1 MMRGLLFIIG
11 ALACYLGGV
20 QSAAAQTNEYHW
32 VNVCN
37 RGDVDLN
44 YVVLRTRWNLGQG
57 DRAQLSG
64 WHTIRPGQCEDVN
77 LSIYQGVAVGFTHA
91 LMNGGVGNPV
101 YVPEGA
107 KPANG
112 NKRAPAVL
120 CVPQSG
126 TINRKGTLS
135 FVLSGASPPCASG
148 TYPLKMSF
156 YSKPGEYAP
165 VPKFIITPRSSA
177 ALAPWPEELQTVTPA
192 APKPPKQQ
200 TPKPTETPGPDM
212 DAKLKEGHAKMRRDF
227 YTDLCKDSLLATYF
241 QMNAAKAETGCACL
255 AAKLVSGESAET
267 LEALEDGVTARQFQ
281 LKGAPKPEPRDF
293 SVVLDE
299 VVGRETVTRYIDQCI
314 AEET

>member
-11 ALACYLGGV
+11 ALSCFVGGV

-37 RGDVDLN
+37 RGNVDLN

-64 WHTIRPGQCEDVN
+64 WHTIRPGKCEDVN

-101 YVPEGA
+101 YVPEDA
-107 KPANG
+107 QAANG

-126 TINRKGTLS
+126 AINRKGALS
-135 FVLSGASPPCASG
+135 SVLAGASPPCASG

-177 ALAPWPEELQTVTPA
+177 PLEAWPEELQTVTPA

-200 TPKPTETPGPDM
+200 TPKPDM
-212 DAKLKEGHAKMRRDF
+212 EAELKAAHAKMRRDL
-227 YTDLCKDSLLATYF
+227 YTELCIDSLLATYF

-267 LEALEDGVTARQFQ
+267 LKTLEDSVTARQFQ

-314 AEET
+314 AEEK

>member
-1 MMRGLLFIIG
+1 
-11 ALACYLGGV
+11 
-20 QSAAAQTNEYHW
+20 
-32 VNVCN
+32 
-37 RGDVDLN
+37 
-44 YVVLRTRWNLGQG
+44 
-57 DRAQLSG
+57 
-64 WHTIRPGQCEDVN
+64 
-77 LSIYQGVAVGFTHA
+77 
-91 LMNGGVGNPV
+91 MNGGVGNPV

>member
-1 MMRGLLFIIG
+1 MMRGLLVIIG
-11 ALACYLGGV
+11 AFSCFVGGV
-20 QSAAAQTNEYHW
+20 QSAIAQTNEYHW

-64 WHTIRPGQCEDVN
+64 WHTIRPGKCEDVN

-91 LMNGGVGNPV
+91 LANGGVGNPV

-126 TINRKGTLS
+126 SINRKGSLS
-135 FVLSGASPPCASG
+135 SVLSGASPPCASG

-165 VPKFIITPRSSA
+165 VPKYIIAPRSSA
-177 ALAPWPEELQTVTPA
+177 PLAPWPEELQTVTPA

-200 TPKPTETPGPDM
+200 TPKPDM
-212 DAKLKEGHAKMRRDF
+212 DAKLKEGHAKMRRDL

-255 AAKLVSGESAET
+255 ATKLVSGESAET
-267 LEALEDGVTARQFQ
+267 LKTLEESVTARQFQ
-281 LKGAPKPEPRDF
+281 IKGAPKPEPRDF

-314 AEET
+314 AQQQ